1 MSYSRILAYVGE
13 IRHLIRL
20 ALPILLA
27 QVAQIAMTF
36 VDTLMAGQVS
46 AVDLAAVSIASS
58 FWLPI
63 ILFSQGLLMA
73 VTPMVA
79 QLNGARRAGD
89 IPALISQGLWLSLL
103 ISPPAL
109 LLLYLSPW
117 LLPWMEVDAAL
128 ADKTAGYLHAIAWGL
143 PAYLIY
149 QVLRNYTEGLSFTAP
164 TMFIGFIGLLV
175 NIPANY
181 VLIYGKLGLPA
192 LGAVGCGVASA
203 IVFWAMALA
212 MWLFVRRSPRY
223 DHCRLFQQW
232 TRPQWSTLRRLI
244 QLGLPLGLATF
255 CEVTMFALIAILL
268 ASLGAELVA
277 SHQIALNFS
286 SLVFMLPLSL
296 GFAASIRVGH
306 ALGEEEP
313 TRARLATLAT
323 LILGLFLALLTAT
336 LTWQGRHWIASRYT
350 DDAMVIALAAHLL
363 IFAAIYQFSDTV
375 QVVCSGALRGYKDT
389 KMIFVITMAAY
400 WGVGLPLGVV
410 LGMTDWLRPAMGPEG
425 FWIGLISGLTCSA
438 LLFSWRLKVI
448 FNKYSEL

>member
-1 MSYSRILAYVGE
+1 MSQSRLLIYAGE
-13 IRHLIRL
+13 IRHLVRL

-27 QVAQIAMTF
+27 QVAQTAMTF

-73 VTPMVA
+73 ITPMVA
-79 QLNGARRAGD
+79 QLNGARRATE

-103 ISPPAL
+103 ISPLAL
-109 LLLYLSPW
+109 LLLYGSPW
-117 LLPWMEVDAAL
+117 LLPWMDVAPAL

-143 PAYLIY
+143 PAYLFY

-164 TMFIGFIGLLV
+164 TMFIGFIGLLL
-175 NIPANY
+175 NIPVNY

-203 IVFWAMALA
+203 LVFWAMALS
-212 MWLFVRRSPRY
+212 MWWFICRSPRY
-223 DHCRLFQQW
+223 QHCRLFQQW
-232 TRPQWSTLRRLI
+232 SRPRWPTLTRLI

-255 CEVTMFALIAILL
+255 CEVTMFTLVAILL

-277 SHQIALNFS
+277 GHQIALNFS

-296 GFAASIRVGH
+296 SFAASIRVGH
-306 ALGEEEP
+306 ALGEGEP
-313 TRARLATLAT
+313 AKARRATLAS
-323 LILGLFLALLTAT
+323 LVLGLSLALLTAT

-350 DDAMVIALAAHLL
+350 DDAMVITLAAHLL

-375 QVVCSGALRGYKDT
+375 QVVSSGALRGYKDT
-389 KMIFVITMAAY
+389 KMIFIITMVAY
-400 WGVGLPLGVV
+400 WGVGLPVGLILG
-410 LGMTDWLRPAMGPEG
+410 LTDRLQPAMGPQG
-425 FWIGLISGLTCSA
+425 FWIGLISGLTCAA
-438 LLFSWRLKVI
+438 LLFSWRLKIVFI
-448 FNKYSEL
+448 KNR